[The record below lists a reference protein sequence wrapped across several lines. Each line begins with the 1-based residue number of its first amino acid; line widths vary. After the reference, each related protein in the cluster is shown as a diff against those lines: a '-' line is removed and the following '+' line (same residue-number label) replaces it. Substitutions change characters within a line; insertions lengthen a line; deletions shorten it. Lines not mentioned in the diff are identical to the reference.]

1 MNLPSEASSPA
12 TGTQRSLPSRTF
24 GDGMPSALASLEKQA
39 VATIFEPL
47 EFRSLAESEVETILG
62 AASETQEGLIGRRD
76 GDDVVLNA
84 ARRVDGRGMSAGL
97 EVLGRDAAARDA
109 IDAARREGIQA
120 GEHEGR
126 RAARAQLEAQMQE
139 SIARERRQLLAAVEE
154 FAGARDMYFSDV
166 EQEVVKLALAIA
178 ARVLHREAQM
188 DPLLLA
194 AAVRVALEKMA
205 DRSGVVLRAS
215 IADVGA
221 WERMFQATEPADRP
235 RVMAD
240 ERLEQGECVLET
252 KLGTVE
258 LGVRAQLE
266 EIERGFFDLLNH
278 RPVQVNQRS
287 AR

>member
-1 MNLPSEASSPA
+1 
-12 TGTQRSLPSRTF
+12 
-24 GDGMPSALASLEKQA
+24 MPSALASLEKQA